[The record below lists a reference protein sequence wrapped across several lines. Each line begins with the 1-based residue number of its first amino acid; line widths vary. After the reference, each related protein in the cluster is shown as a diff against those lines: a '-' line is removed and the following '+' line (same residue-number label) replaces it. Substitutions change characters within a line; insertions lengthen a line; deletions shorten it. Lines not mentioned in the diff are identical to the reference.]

1 MLENGEDSQGQ
12 RRPMTDTGKH
22 WREVNALLE
31 HALELPVDER
41 EDFVRRTG
49 APAIAE
55 AVLELLA
62 HDRSEALDPPR
73 LAGEIESMIKSI
85 DDKASLIGLQIGPFV
100 LMREIARGGMGQVFE
115 ARRQDADFEQTVA
128 IKLLPGHRLN
138 EEARLRFAMERR
150 ILAGLKH
157 PNIAQLIDGGMLDDG
172 MPYIVME
179 YVDGMR
185 IDEYCRE
192 QALSN
197 RAIIELILKVC
208 SAVQLAHRNL
218 IVHRDIK
225 PGNVLVDA
233 GGTPKLLDFGIAKM
247 LDAGTDQTGEQTRTG
262 VRLLTPAYASPE
274 QVEGREITTAVDVYA
289 LGLLAYKL
297 LTDRLPYRAEPT
309 DAHSMER
316 QILGT
321 PAEAPSDA
329 LRGRDSVGDSTRPPD
344 WRRHQV
350 RALKGDLDTILLMA
364 LRKEPERR
372 YANVAA
378 LADDLQRH
386 LDNRPIQARSDNL
399 AYRLGLLLKRH
410 PVAAP
415 VSALALVV
423 ALGAGTAFTWML
435 AAERDQALAAEARA
449 VQTAQFAASLLSSTN
464 AQQGGDRLVPV
475 TELLDTASRRVSE
488 ELVEQPLV
496 ALPLHLALGE
506 AYMSWGQNQDGVES
520 AEAALALAEAAGSAR
535 DQGLAL
541 GLLARLQHNLG
552 DPDEAL
558 RMSRRAFE
566 FIRQTDNSSER
577 TIMLLN
583 MAIALNE
590 AGHRLDALPMFAE
603 AETAMRDLGDATDP
617 AELAW
622 LLNNYGWCLHAL
634 GRYDEALQRYDES
647 IALLDG
653 VDSPFD
659 RALTLSN
666 RAGLLRDLGQ
676 PKAALKG
683 LEGALA
689 VFQDMFGEPGD
700 PSVARAHHLLSVALT
715 EMGRLDEALDHSN
728 RAVAMNRRLLGSEHR
743 WLAYTLNARAG
754 LQLERGALD
763 EAETDI
769 EASARIIEAQRGPEH
784 LDNADIDLL
793 RGRLALERG
802 QLEDAIAA
810 LERSRR
816 LAKPVAEFERT
827 SINQIEWL
835 LAIALASENQAEGR
849 VLAREVIDRLSGR
862 LDESDWRLRIKR
874 AAIDLPPFN
883 LEPSPEQASRAG
895 VLIDELS
902 EQIGSDTLRVR
913 KLSQALALV
922 ESK

>member
-1 MLENGEDSQGQ
+1 MLGLGEDSRGQ
-12 RRPMTDTGKH
+12 RTPMTDTGKH
-22 WREVNALLE
+22 WQEVNALLE
-31 HALELPVDER
+31 RALELPLDER
-41 EDFVRRTG
+41 EDFVRRKA
-49 APAIAE
+49 APSIAK
-55 AVLELLA
+55 AVLDLLT

-73 LAGEIESMIKSI
+73 LVLEIEKVVKEINGKG
-85 DDKASLIGLQIGPFV
+85 SLIGLRIGPFV
-100 LMREIARGGMGQVFE
+100 LTREIARGGMGQVFE
-115 ARRQDADFEQTVA
+115 ARRQDDNFEQTVA

-157 PNIAQLIDGGMLDDG
+157 PNIAQLIDGGTLDDG

-179 YVDGMR
+179 FVDGVP

-208 SAVQLAHRNL
+208 GAIQLAHRNL
-218 IVHRDIK
+218 IVHRDVK

-233 GGTPKLLDFGIAKM
+233 SGRPKLLDFGIAKM
-247 LDAGTDQTGEQTRTG
+247 LDPGEAETGEQTRTG

-274 QVEGREITTAVDVYA
+274 QLEGREITTAVDVYA

-309 DAHSMER
+309 DAHSMEQ

-321 PAEAPSDA
+321 PPEAPSAA
-329 LRGRDSVGDSTRPPD
+329 LRSRDSASDLNRPPE
-344 WRRHQV
+344 WRRQQY
-350 RALKGDLDTILLMA
+350 RALKGDLDTILLTA

-372 YANVAA
+372 YANVEA
-378 LADDLQRH
+378 LANDLQRH
-386 LDNRPIQARSDNL
+386 LDNRPIQARADSL
-399 AYRLGLLLKRH
+399 TYRLGLLLKRH
-410 PVAAP
+410 PVGVP
-415 VSALALVV
+415 VSALALLV

-435 AAERDQALAAEARA
+435 AAERDHALAAEARA

-475 TELLDTASRRVSE
+475 TELLDTASRRISE

-506 AYMSWGQNQDGVES
+506 AYMSWGQNQDGVEQ

-541 GLLARLQHNLG
+541 DLLARLQHNLG

-590 AGHRLDALPMFAE
+590 AGHRLDALPVFAE
-603 AETAMRDLGDATDP
+603 AEAAMRAEAGDTHPD
-617 AELAW
+617 LAW

-634 GRYDEALQRYDES
+634 GRYEEAMQRYDES
-647 IALLDG
+647 LALLDG
-653 VDSPFD
+653 LDSPFD

-676 PKAALKG
+676 PNAALKG
-683 LEGALA
+683 LEEALPLL
-689 VFQDMFGEPGD
+689 QGMFGEQGD
-700 PSVARAHHLLSVALT
+700 PGVARGHHLLSVALT

-728 RAVAMNRRLLGSEHR
+728 QAVAMNRRFLGSEHR

-769 EASARIIEAQRGPEH
+769 EASAQIIEPQLGPGH

-810 LERSRR
+810 LERSQR
-816 LAKPVAEFERT
+816 LVKPVAEVERT
-827 SINQIEWL
+827 PINQIEWL
-835 LAIALASENQAEGR
+835 LAIARASQNQAEGR
-849 VLAREVIDRLSGR
+849 VLAHEVIDRLSGR
-862 LDESDWRLRIKR
+862 LDENDWRIRVKR

-883 LEPSPEQASRAG
+883 LEPSPEQSSRAAAL
-895 VLIDELS
+895 VDELS
-902 EQIGSDTLRVR
+902 KQIGSDAPRVR
-913 KLSQALALV
+913 ELSQALALV
-922 ESK
+922 ESM